1 MSLLDKEPVKRAE
14 KFLKSFDQSL
24 EVIILEDSAR
34 TAQDAAKALDCNVGA
49 IVKSL
54 LFRAGDDFILCL
66 VAGDKR
72 CSLNKLKKFKDK
84 NIIVSGSDKEGEGE
98 FKIFNFIRNENIEL
112 NHIIYGLDADLI
124 MLSLINYPYKIFLYR
139 ETKYFLYFKHIN
151 KDKKYLLNTTMLAEQ
166 ISIGLYNNIFNIKR
180 AVNQYCFL
188 SFLCGNDFLPHSPF
202 INIRNGGLETI
213 FSNFKIIKND
223 IVSNDKIIWSTLK
236 QLFIN
241 LSIKEDELLNKHIAV
256 SYTHLTLPTIYS
268 V

>member
-84 NIIVSGSDKEGEGE
+84 KDISMASPEEVKTQTGYIIGGVSPIGHLNKIEIIIDKSLERFNQLFAAAGHPNCV
-98 FKIFNFIRNENIEL
+98 FKIN
-112 NHIIYGLDADLI
+112 
-124 MLSLINYPYKIFLYR
+124 
-139 ETKYFLYFKHIN
+139 
-151 KDKKYLLNTTMLAEQ
+151 
-166 ISIGLYNNIFNIKR
+166 
-180 AVNQYCFL
+180 
-188 SFLCGNDFLPHSPF
+188 F
-202 INIRNGGLETI
+202 INIQKITNG
-213 FSNFKIIKND
+213 KIKD
-223 IVSNDKIIWSTLK
+223 II
-236 QLFIN
+236 
-241 LSIKEDELLNKHIAV
+241 E
-256 SYTHLTLPTIYS
+256 
-268 V
+268 